1 MTPFFGVVK
10 LLGSSRVA
18 EYAAR
23 SLSGYLV
30 GRFGECKFTFA
41 GYLFRMR
48 ISKKSVPSH
57 FQKFQICLY
66 LPNTS
71 DFHFVIT
78 LQYIFICYALSASV
92 LVDVFHKSQANWFL
106 ECISIASCSCLTTIN
121 AIPQDWLTSCL

>member
-41 GYLFRMR
+41 GYLFRIENFKK
-48 ISKKSVPSH
+48 ISTKPFSKIS
-57 FQKFQICLY
+57 
-66 LPNTS
+66 NM
-71 DFHFVIT
+71 
-78 LQYIFICYALSASV
+78 SV
-92 LVDVFHKSQANWFL
+92 LTEYQRFPLRNHLAVHIHLLRVECLRLGRCFSQ
-106 ECISIASCSCLTTIN
+106 
-121 AIPQDWLTSCL
+121 IPSKLVS